1 MKKAVC
7 FVDDDADELH
17 RFSEFMKDHYI
28 VGAGPTLD
36 KALAELEEQRVKK
49 PDLFLLDLYYGHQ

>member
-1 MKKAVC
+1 
-7 FVDDDADELH
+7 
-17 RFSEFMKDHYI
+17 MKDHYI